1 MQMRAGRASA
11 HRLLFLVALLSPS
24 VAYAEPRAS
33 MSHMPVLWLVVI
45 IGAVLFAMVPLLL
58 RKLIK
63 PRRGA
68 WAFWVAAAL
77 LALLFL
83 VFIAPIIVAI
93 GSILITGRTM

>member
-1 MQMRAGRASA
+1 
-11 HRLLFLVALLSPS
+11 
-24 VAYAEPRAS
+24 
-33 MSHMPVLWLVVI
+33 MPVLWLVAV
-45 IGAVLFAMVPLLL
+45 IGAVLLAMVPLLL

-68 WAFWVAAAL
+68 WAFWAAAAL